1 MFQQW
6 RVQRTEELEFG
17 KCPEDLLENPK
28 AESLNF
34 WLSRFVVEARRADGN
49 EYPSSTI
56 YHLLAALLRYS
67 RSKCRES
74 PNFLDKSDP
83 RFRELRGACES
94 ISRQLRQAGVGAEV
108 KHAAL
113 ITPDEEDMLWTSGVL
128 GVSSPKAL
136 VRAVFYYVGKTLCL
150 RGGQEQRGLKPTQF
164 KRAQDPD
171 RYTYIENGSKNYPG
185 SFSGKRDDNK
195 IVTIYANP
203 ESQPRCLVYLLD
215 QYFSKFPKNPD
226 VMEFFYLKPLQK
238 TPVDPHRPWFEASP
252 IGKNTLGK
260 FVQCMCKEA
269 GISGKKTNH
278 SLALQLSSVLLYQRS

>member
-49 EYPSSTI
+49 KYPSSTI

-67 RSKCRES
+67 RSKCRGT

-108 KHAAL
+108 KHATL

-128 GVSSPKAL
+128 GVSSPKVL

-150 RGGQEQRGLKPTQF
+150 RG
-164 KRAQDPD
+164 A
-171 RYTYIENGSKNYPG
+171 KN
-185 SFSGKRDDNK
+185 R
-195 IVTIYANP
+195 
-203 ESQPRCLVYLLD
+203 
-215 QYFSKFPKNPD
+215 
-226 VMEFFYLKPLQK
+226 
-238 TPVDPHRPWFEASP
+238 EA
-252 IGKNTLGK
+252 
-260 FVQCMCKEA
+260 
-269 GISGKKTNH
+269 
-278 SLALQLSSVLLYQRS
+278 